1 MKAFEFYTKL
11 TETIKEK
18 LGNEWIAEL
27 HTDVILN
34 NGTNHIALIL
44 YKNGEKLHPQIY
56 LERFFEDY
64 KKGKTMKEILQ
75 DVMKTYEEALQN
87 INPDSLSGIEDWEQ
101 VKGRLAF
108 RLLSKERNK
117 ETLENYVYKEFLDLA
132 AIVTFCAEIDEHGVK
147 AIRVT
152 HDLVERWDVSE
163 EEILQAAGA
172 NTESLFPVRMES
184 ILDTLCRV
192 ADISRDDLPEE
203 VLAEE
208 EISPQIMVLTNYLGV
223 NGATVLLYDSLLQ
236 QVYEKLGGKFIILPS
251 SIHEVIVM
259 PLASAPPAADS
270 QKMVEQINRSSVR
283 EEEILSDSV
292 YLYDGEKVILACDS
306 KGVCAY
312 EEKLD

>member
-1 MKAFEFYTKL
+1 MKAIQFYTNL
-11 TETIKEK
+11 TETLKEN
-18 LGNEWIAEL
+18 LGTDWTIEL

-34 NGTNHIALIL
+34 NGTTHIALIL
-44 YKNGEKLHPQIY
+44 YKHGEKLHPQIY

-64 KKGKTMKEILQ
+64 KRGKTMKEILQ
-75 DVMKTYEEALQN
+75 DVMTTYEEALRN

-108 RLLSKERNK
+108 RQLSKERNK
-117 ETLENYVYKEFLDLA
+117 ETLENYVYKDFLDLA
-132 AIVTFCAEIDEHGVK
+132 AIVTLCAEIDEQGVK

-152 HDLVERWDVSE
+152 HDLAERWNVSK
-163 EEILQAAGA
+163 EEILQAAEE
-172 NTESLFPVRMES
+172 NTEALFPVRMEP
-184 ILDTLCRV
+184 ILDTLCRLV
-192 ADISRDDLPEE
+192 DISRDDLPEE

-208 EISPQIMVLTNYLGV
+208 DSPQIMVLTNYLGV
-223 NGATVLLYDSLLQ
+223 NGATVLLYDSFLQ
-236 QVYEKLGGKFIILPS
+236 QVYEKLRGKFIILPS

-259 PLASAPPAADS
+259 PLASAPPITDS
-270 QKMVEQINRSSVR
+270 QKMVEQINRSSVK

-312 EEKLD
+312 EENLD

>member
-1 MKAFEFYTKL
+1 MKAIQFYTNL
-11 TETIKEK
+11 TETLKEN
-18 LGNEWIAEL
+18 LGTDWTIEL

-34 NGTNHIALIL
+34 NGTTHIALVL

-64 KKGKTMKEILQ
+64 KKGKSMEEILQ

-87 INPDSLSGIEDWEQ
+87 INPDSLSGIEDWEH
-101 VKGRLAF
+101 VKGRIAF

-132 AIVTFCAEIDEHGVK
+132 AIVTFCAEIDEQGVK

-152 HDLVERWDVSE
+152 HDLAERWNVSE
-163 EEILQAAGA
+163 EEILQAAEE
-172 NTESLFPVRMES
+172 NTESLFPVRMEP

-208 EISPQIMVLTNYLGV
+208 DSPQIMVLTNYLGV
-223 NGATVLLYDSLLQ
+223 NGATVLLYDLLLKQ
-236 QVYEKLGGKFIILPS
+236 IYEKLGGKFIILPC

-259 PLASAPPAADS
+259 PSASAPHAADS
-270 QKMVEQINRSSVR
+270 QKMVEQINRSAVR

-312 EEKLD
+312 EENLD

>member
-1 MKAFEFYTKL
+1 MKAIQFYTNL
-11 TETIKEK
+11 TETLKEN
-18 LGNEWIAEL
+18 LGTDWTIEL

-34 NGTNHIALIL
+34 NGTTHIALIL

-64 KKGKTMKEILQ
+64 KRGKTMKEILQ
-75 DVMKTYEEALQN
+75 DVMTTYEEALRN

-117 ETLENYVYKEFLDLA
+117 ETLENYVYKDFLDLA
-132 AIVTFCAEIDEHGVK
+132 AIVTFCAEIDEQGVK

-152 HDLVERWDVSE
+152 HDLAERWNVSE
-163 EEILQAAGA
+163 EEILQAAEE
-172 NTESLFPVRMES
+172 NTEDLFPVRMEP

-208 EISPQIMVLTNYLGV
+208 DSPQIMVLTNYLGV
-223 NGATVLLYDSLLQ
+223 NGATVILYDSFLQ
-236 QVYEKLGGKFIILPS
+236 QVYEKLGGKFIILPC

-259 PLASAPPAADS
+259 PLASAPHAADS
-270 QKMVEQINRSSVR
+270 QKMVEQINRSAVK

-312 EEKLD
+312 EENLD

>member
-1 MKAFEFYTKL
+1 MKAIQFYTNL
-11 TETIKEK
+11 TETLKEN
-18 LGNEWIAEL
+18 LGTDWTIEL

-34 NGTNHIALIL
+34 NGTTHIALIL

-64 KKGKTMKEILQ
+64 KRGKTMKEILQ
-75 DVMKTYEEALQN
+75 DVMTTYEEALRN

-117 ETLENYVYKEFLDLA
+117 ETLENYVYKDFLDLA
-132 AIVTFCAEIDEHGVK
+132 AIVTFCAEIDEQGVK

-152 HDLVERWDVSE
+152 HDLAERWNVSK
-163 EEILQAAGA
+163 EEILQAAEE
-172 NTESLFPVRMES
+172 NTEDLFPVRMEP

-208 EISPQIMVLTNYLGV
+208 DSPQIMVLTNYLGV
-223 NGATVLLYDSLLQ
+223 NGATVLLYDSFLQ
-236 QVYEKLGGKFIILPS
+236 QVYEKLRGKFIILPS
-251 SIHEVIVM
+251 SIHELIVM
-259 PLASAPPAADS
+259 PLASAPPITDS
-270 QKMVEQINRSSVR
+270 QKMVEQINRSAVK

-312 EEKLD
+312 EENID

>member
-1 MKAFEFYTKL
+1 MKAIQFYTNL
-11 TETIKEK
+11 TETLKEN
-18 LGNEWIAEL
+18 LGTDWTIEL

-34 NGTNHIALIL
+34 NGTTHIALIL

-64 KKGKTMKEILQ
+64 KRGKAMEEILQ

-132 AIVTFCAEIDEHGVK
+132 AIVTFCAEIDEQGVK

-152 HDLVERWDVSE
+152 HDLAERWNISE
-163 EEILQAAGA
+163 EEILQAAEE
-172 NTESLFPVRMES
+172 NTESLFPVRMEP

-208 EISPQIMVLTNYLGV
+208 DSPQIMVLTNYLGV
-223 NGATVLLYDSLLQ
+223 NGATVLLYDSFLQ
-236 QVYEKLGGKFIILPS
+236 QVYEKLRGKFIILPS

-259 PLASAPPAADS
+259 PLASAPPITDS
-270 QKMVEQINRSSVR
+270 QKMVEQINRSAVK

-306 KGVCAY
+306 KGVCHN

>member
-1 MKAFEFYTKL
+1 MKAIQFYTNL
-11 TETIKEK
+11 TETLKEN
-18 LGNEWIAEL
+18 LGTDWTIEL

-34 NGTNHIALIL
+34 NGTTHIALIL

-64 KKGKTMKEILQ
+64 KRGKTMKEILQ
-75 DVMKTYEEALQN
+75 DVMTTYEEALKN

-132 AIVTFCAEIDEHGVK
+132 AIVTFCAEIDEQGVK

-152 HDLVERWDVSE
+152 HDLAELWNVSK
-163 EEILQAAGA
+163 EEILQAAEE
-172 NTESLFPVRMES
+172 NTESLFPVRMEP

-208 EISPQIMVLTNYLGV
+208 DSPQIMVLTNYLGV

-259 PLASAPPAADS
+259 PSASAPHAADS
-270 QKMVEQINRSSVR
+270 QKMVEQINRSAVK

-312 EEKLD
+312 EENLD

>member
-1 MKAFEFYTKL
+1 MKAIQFYTNL
-11 TETIKEK
+11 TETLKEN
-18 LGNEWIAEL
+18 LGTDWTIEL

-34 NGTNHIALIL
+34 NGTTHIALIL

-64 KKGKTMKEILQ
+64 KRGKTMKEILQ
-75 DVMKTYEEALQN
+75 DVMTTYEEALKN

-132 AIVTFCAEIDEHGVK
+132 AIVTFCAEIDEQGVK

-152 HDLVERWDVSE
+152 HDLAELWNVSK
-163 EEILQAAGA
+163 EEILQAAEE
-172 NTESLFPVRMES
+172 NTDALFPVRMEP

-208 EISPQIMVLTNYLGV
+208 DSPQIMVLTNYLGV

-259 PLASAPPAADS
+259 PSASAPPAADS
-270 QKMVEQINRSSVR
+270 QKMVEQINRSAVK

-312 EEKLD
+312 EENLD

>member
-1 MKAFEFYTKL
+1 MKAIQFYTNL
-11 TETIKEK
+11 TETLKEN
-18 LGNEWIAEL
+18 LGTDWTIEL

-34 NGTNHIALIL
+34 NGTNHIAMIL

-64 KKGKTMKEILQ
+64 KKGKAMEEILQ

-87 INPDSLSGIEDWEQ
+87 INLDSLSGIEDWEQ

-132 AIVTFCAEIDEHGVK
+132 AIVTFCAEIDEQGVK

-152 HDLVERWDVSE
+152 HDLAERWNVSE
-163 EEILQAAGA
+163 EEILQATEE
-172 NTESLFPVRMES
+172 NTEALFPVRMEP

-208 EISPQIMVLTNYLGV
+208 DSPQIMVLTNYLGV
-223 NGATVLLYDSLLQ
+223 NGATVLLYDSLLKQ
-236 QVYEKLGGKFIILPS
+236 IYEKLGGKFIILPC

-259 PLASAPPAADS
+259 PSASAPHAADS
-270 QKMVEQINRSSVR
+270 QKMVEQINRSAVK

-312 EEKLD
+312 EENLD

>member
-1 MKAFEFYTKL
+1 MKAIQFYTNL
-11 TETIKEK
+11 TETLKEN
-18 LGNEWIAEL
+18 LGTDWTIEL

-34 NGTNHIALIL
+34 NGTNHIAMIL

-64 KKGKTMKEILQ
+64 KRGKTMKEILQ
-75 DVMKTYEEALQN
+75 DVMTTYEEALKN

-132 AIVTFCAEIDEHGVK
+132 AIVTFCTEIDEQGVK

-152 HDLVERWDVSE
+152 HDLAELWNVSK
-163 EEILQAAGA
+163 EEILQAAEE
-172 NTESLFPVRMES
+172 NTEALFPVRMEP

-208 EISPQIMVLTNYLGV
+208 DSPQIMVLTNYLGV
-223 NGATVLLYDSLLQ
+223 NGATVLLYDSFLQ
-236 QVYEKLGGKFIILPS
+236 QVYEKLGGKFIILPC

-259 PLASAPPAADS
+259 PSASAPHAADS
-270 QKMVEQINRSSVR
+270 QKMVEQINRSAVK

-312 EEKLD
+312 EENID

>member
-1 MKAFEFYTKL
+1 MKAIQFYTNL
-11 TETIKEK
+11 TETLKEN
-18 LGNEWIAEL
+18 LGTDWTIEL

-34 NGTNHIALIL
+34 NGTTHIALIL

-64 KKGKTMKEILQ
+64 KRGKTMKEILQ
-75 DVMKTYEEALQN
+75 DVMTTYEEALRN

-132 AIVTFCAEIDEHGVK
+132 AIVTFCAEIDEQGVK

-152 HDLVERWDVSE
+152 HDLAERWNVSK
-163 EEILQAAGA
+163 EEILQAAEE
-172 NTESLFPVRMES
+172 NTEDLFPVRMEP

-208 EISPQIMVLTNYLGV
+208 DSPQIMVLTNYLGV
-223 NGATVLLYDSLLQ
+223 NGATVLLYDSFLQ
-236 QVYEKLGGKFIILPS
+236 QVYEKLGGKFIILPC

-259 PLASAPPAADS
+259 PSASAPHAADS
-270 QKMVEQINRSSVR
+270 QKMVEQINHSAVK

-306 KGVCAY
+306 KGVCTY
-312 EEKLD
+312 EENID

>member
-1 MKAFEFYTKL
+1 MKAIQFYTNL
-11 TETIKEK
+11 TETLKEN
-18 LGNEWIAEL
+18 LGTDWTIEL

-34 NGTNHIALIL
+34 NGTTHIALIL

-64 KKGKTMKEILQ
+64 KRGKTMKEILQ
-75 DVMKTYEEALQN
+75 DVMTTYEEALKN

-117 ETLENYVYKEFLDLA
+117 ETLENYVYKDFLDLA
-132 AIVTFCAEIDEHGVK
+132 AIVTFCAEIDEQGVK

-152 HDLVERWDVSE
+152 HDLAERWNVSE
-163 EEILQAAGA
+163 EEILQAAEE
-172 NTESLFPVRMES
+172 NTESLFPVRMEP

-208 EISPQIMVLTNYLGV
+208 DSPQIMVLTNYLGV

-259 PLASAPPAADS
+259 PSASAPPAADS
-270 QKMVEQINRSSVR
+270 QKMVEQINRSAVK

-312 EEKLD
+312 EENLD

>member
-1 MKAFEFYTKL
+1 MKAIQFYTNL
-11 TETIKEK
+11 TETLKEN
-18 LGNEWIAEL
+18 LGTDWTIEL
-27 HTDVILN
+27 HTDVVLN
-34 NGTNHIALIL
+34 NGTTHIALIL

-64 KKGKTMKEILQ
+64 KRGKTMKEILQ

-87 INPDSLSGIEDWEQ
+87 INLDSLSGIEDWEQ
-101 VKGRLAF
+101 VRGRLAF

-117 ETLENYVYKEFLDLA
+117 ETLENYVYKDFLDLA
-132 AIVTFCAEIDEHGVK
+132 AIVTFCAEIDEQGVK

-152 HDLVERWDVSE
+152 HDLAERWKVSE
-163 EEILQAAGA
+163 EEILQAAEE
-172 NTESLFPVRMES
+172 NTESLFPVRMEP

-208 EISPQIMVLTNYLGV
+208 DSPQIMVLTNYLGV
-223 NGATVLLYDSLLQ
+223 NGATVILYDSFLQ
-236 QVYEKLGGKFIILPS
+236 QVYEKLGGKFIILPC

-259 PLASAPPAADS
+259 PLASAPHAADS
-270 QKMVEQINRSSVR
+270 QKMVEQINRSAVK

-312 EEKLD
+312 EENLD

>member
-1 MKAFEFYTKL
+1 MKAIQFYTNL
-11 TETIKEK
+11 TETLKEN
-18 LGNEWIAEL
+18 LGTDWTIEL
-27 HTDVILN
+27 HTDVVLN
-34 NGTNHIALIL
+34 NGTTHIALIL

-64 KKGKTMKEILQ
+64 KKGKAMEDILQ

-87 INPDSLSGIEDWEQ
+87 INLDSLSGIEDWEQ
-101 VKGRLAF
+101 VRGRLAF

-117 ETLENYVYKEFLDLA
+117 ETLENYVYKDFLDLA
-132 AIVTFCAEIDEHGVK
+132 AIVTFCAEIDEQGVK

-152 HDLVERWDVSE
+152 HDLAERWKVSE
-163 EEILQAAGA
+163 EEILQAAEE
-172 NTESLFPVRMES
+172 NTESLFPVRMEP

-208 EISPQIMVLTNYLGV
+208 DSPQIMVLTNYLGV
-223 NGATVLLYDSLLQ
+223 NGATVILYDSFLQ
-236 QVYEKLGGKFIILPS
+236 QVYEKLGGKFIILPC

-259 PLASAPPAADS
+259 PLASAPHAADS
-270 QKMVEQINRSSVR
+270 QKMVEQINRSAVK

-312 EEKLD
+312 EENID

>member
-1 MKAFEFYTKL
+1 MKAIQFYTNL
-11 TETIKEK
+11 TETLKEN
-18 LGNEWIAEL
+18 LGTDWTIEL
-27 HTDVILN
+27 HTDVVLN
-34 NGTNHIALIL
+34 NGTTHIALIL

-64 KKGKTMKEILQ
+64 KRGKTMKEILQ
-75 DVMKTYEEALQN
+75 DVMTTYEEALRN

-132 AIVTFCAEIDEHGVK
+132 AIVTFCAEIDEQGVK

-152 HDLVERWDVSE
+152 HDLAERWKVSE
-163 EEILQAAGA
+163 EEILQAAEE
-172 NTESLFPVRMES
+172 NTESLFPVRMEP

-208 EISPQIMVLTNYLGV
+208 DSPQIMVLTNYLGV
-223 NGATVLLYDSLLQ
+223 NGATVLLYDSFLQ
-236 QVYEKLGGKFIILPS
+236 QVYEKLGGKFIILPC

-259 PLASAPPAADS
+259 PLASAPHAADS
-270 QKMVEQINRSSVR
+270 QKMVEQINRSAVK

-312 EEKLD
+312 EENLD

>member
-1 MKAFEFYTKL
+1 MKAIQFYTNL
-11 TETIKEK
+11 TETLKEN
-18 LGNEWIAEL
+18 LGTDWTIEL

-34 NGTNHIALIL
+34 NGTTHIALIL

-64 KKGKTMKEILQ
+64 KRGKTMKEILQ
-75 DVMKTYEEALQN
+75 DVMTTYEEALKN
-87 INPDSLSGIEDWEQ
+87 INPHSLFGIEDWEQ

-132 AIVTFCAEIDEHGVK
+132 AIVTFCAEIDEQGVK

-152 HDLVERWDVSE
+152 HDLAERWKVSE
-163 EEILQAAGA
+163 EEILQAAEE
-172 NTESLFPVRMES
+172 NTESLFPVRMEP

-208 EISPQIMVLTNYLGV
+208 DSPQIMVLTNYLGV
-223 NGATVLLYDSLLQ
+223 NGATVLLYDSFLQ
-236 QVYEKLGGKFIILPS
+236 QVYEKLGGKFIILPC

-259 PLASAPPAADS
+259 PSASAPHAADS
-270 QKMVEQINRSSVR
+270 QKMVEQINRSAVK

-312 EEKLD
+312 EENLD

>member
-1 MKAFEFYTKL
+1 MKAIQFYTNL
-11 TETIKEK
+11 TETLKEN
-18 LGNEWIAEL
+18 LGTDWTIEL
-27 HTDVILN
+27 HTDVVLN
-34 NGTNHIALIL
+34 NGTTHIALIL

-64 KKGKTMKEILQ
+64 KRGKTMKEILQ
-75 DVMKTYEEALQN
+75 DVMTTYEEALKN

-117 ETLENYVYKEFLDLA
+117 ETLENYVYKDFLDLA
-132 AIVTFCAEIDEHGVK
+132 AIVTFCAEIDEQGVK

-152 HDLVERWDVSE
+152 HDLAERWNVSK
-163 EEILQAAGA
+163 EEILQAAEE
-172 NTESLFPVRMES
+172 NTEDLFPVRMEP

-208 EISPQIMVLTNYLGV
+208 DSPQIMVLTNYLGV
-223 NGATVLLYDSLLQ
+223 NGATVLLYDSLLKQ
-236 QVYEKLGGKFIILPS
+236 IYEKLGGKFIILPC

-259 PLASAPPAADS
+259 PSASAPHAADS
-270 QKMVEQINRSSVR
+270 QKMVEQINRSVVK

-312 EEKLD
+312 EENID

>member
-1 MKAFEFYTKL
+1 MKAIQFYTNL
-11 TETIKEK
+11 TETLKEN
-18 LGNEWIAEL
+18 LGTDWTIEL
-27 HTDVILN
+27 HTDVVLN
-34 NGTNHIALIL
+34 NGTTHIALIL

-64 KKGKTMKEILQ
+64 KRGKTMKEILQ

-87 INPDSLSGIEDWEQ
+87 INLDSLSGIEDWEQ
-101 VKGRLAF
+101 VRGRLAF

-132 AIVTFCAEIDEHGVK
+132 AIVTFCAEIDEQGVK

-152 HDLVERWDVSE
+152 HDLAERWKVSE
-163 EEILQAAGA
+163 EEILQAAEE
-172 NTESLFPVRMES
+172 NTESLFPVRMEP

-208 EISPQIMVLTNYLGV
+208 DSPQIMVLTNYLGV
-223 NGATVLLYDSLLQ
+223 NGATVLLYDSFLQ
-236 QVYEKLGGKFIILPS
+236 QVYEKLGGKFIILPC
-251 SIHEVIVM
+251 SIHEVIAM
-259 PLASAPPAADS
+259 PLASAPPITDS
-270 QKMVEQINRSSVR
+270 QKMVEQINRSAVK

-312 EEKLD
+312 EENID